1 MARTGR
7 RAEARMIAKKMIIS
21 TQVIGLV
28 KKMLRLP
35 PERINALRMLFSR
48 SGASTKDNSIGAD
61 GKLFLFKRY
70 PTMPDRNITMTPYME
85 LLVRKWL
92 PESVKKATDLD
103 KEALIALAR
112 FLRSEEHTSELQS
125 R

>member
-1 MARTGR
+1 MVRTGR
-7 RAEARMIAKKMIIS
+7 KAEARMIAKKMIIS

-28 KKMLRLP
+28 KKMLKLP

-70 PTMPDRNITMTPYME
+70 PTMPDKNITMTPYME
-85 LLVRKWL
+85 LLVL
-92 PESVKKATDLD
+92 
-103 KEALIALAR
+103 
-112 FLRSEEHTSELQS
+112 
-125 R
+125 

>member
-1 MARTGR
+1 MLCYFGNITFAVPAAESLQPYLDALAFLRTAFTTGVQINARK
-7 RAEARMIAKKMIIS
+7 ISIS

-28 KKMLRLP
+28 KKMLKLP

-70 PTMPDRNITMTPYME
+70 PTMPDKNITMTPYME
-85 LLVRKWL
+85 LLVL
-92 PESVKKATDLD
+92 
-103 KEALIALAR
+103 
-112 FLRSEEHTSELQS
+112 
-125 R
+125 